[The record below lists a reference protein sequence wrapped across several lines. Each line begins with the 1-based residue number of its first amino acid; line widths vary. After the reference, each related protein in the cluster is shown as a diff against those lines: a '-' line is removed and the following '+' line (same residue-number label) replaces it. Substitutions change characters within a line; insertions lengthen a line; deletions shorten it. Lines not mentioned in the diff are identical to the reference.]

1 MDKRKFFYTIKKSEF
16 FLGKARIVV
25 TLVLYNPKKSS
36 HAEDVIYGI
45 IQSLINAN
53 KSIILNKIKFDF
65 SIQECQTLYIF

>member
-36 HAEDVIYGI
+36 HAEEVIYGVMP
-45 IQSLINAN
+45 SLINVV
-53 KSIILNKIKFDF
+53 
-65 SIQECQTLYIF
+65 